1 MSCCKIVITILLINL
16 VVHIKNKFLI
26 IIFGNINN
34 IMTFT
39 YCIYVAYSYFSLDLL
54 WQLKLINIFIYS
66 AAYL

>member
-1 MSCCKIVITILLINL
+1 MGKRTRPTLKNIPIPLCWPSTVTACSVRYTLACNIVINILLINL

-39 YCIYVAYSYFSLDLL
+39 
-54 WQLKLINIFIYS
+54 
-66 AAYL
+66 